1 MGAVQVQGLPETERE
16 VLAYLSVN
24 REASRYMVEKGIG
37 RAYSGVHG
45 AIKTLQENGL
55 VEAVREEPNKRNPK
69 IQVEYYSLTRL
80 GFYGSLLLDPVLENL
95 DNVAEAHEEKLH
107 LILGKWGLFRG
118 VEPMPERAPGL
129 TLDWLIR
136 YMLKVSVRK
145 NLALLS
151 LSSQSQWFQEE
162 FGRELGE
169 GIGDTILLELY
180 DVFLVTD
187 LDRLEYEV
195 YLEVFFGR
203 DLMGVWRHWPPVRE
217 AFIAVAAGD
226 VDLRNFFR
234 KETRNRIIELEA
246 ELKEIRNQ

>member
-1 MGAVQVQGLPETERE
+1 MGAVQVQGLPDTERE
-16 VLAYLSVN
+16 VLAYLAVN

-55 VEAVREEPNKRNPK
+55 VEAVREEPNRRNPK

-80 GFYGSLLLDPVLENL
+80 GFYGSLLLDPVLDNL
-95 DNVAEAHEEKLH
+95 DNVAEAHGDRLP
-107 LILGKWGLFRG
+107 LILGKWRLFKG

-151 LSSQSQWFQEE
+151 LSPQTQWFREE
-162 FGRELGE
+162 FGREPREDL
-169 GIGDTILLELY
+169 GDTILLELY
-180 DVFLVTD
+180 EIFLVTD

-195 YLEVFFGR
+195 YRDVFFGR
-203 DLMGVWRHWPPVRE
+203 DLMGYWRHWPPVRK
-217 AFIAVAAGD
+217 AFMAVAAGD
-226 VDLRNFFR
+226 MDLRNFFR
-234 KETRNRIIELEA
+234 KETKDRIIDLETELTEM
-246 ELKEIRNQ
+246 IG